1 MLQDSIMHA
10 SLTCSQIVSMF
21 VWGVVCVCECVSLS
35 RPRSTLF
42 LHGCLIYSVEVVML
56 DQFLLCTFGE
66 LQSYNHLISQ
76 KKVGSSR
83 GFFLFSTVVC
93 PVVVMRDMGVGVIK
107 QI

>member
-1 MLQDSIMHA
+1 
-10 SLTCSQIVSMF
+10 
-21 VWGVVCVCECVSLS
+21 
-35 RPRSTLF
+35 
-42 LHGCLIYSVEVVML
+42 ML

-93 PVVVMRDMGVGVIK
+93 PVVVMRDMGLGVIK

>member
-1 MLQDSIMHA
+1 MPHLHA
-10 SLTCSQIVSMF
+10 AKLFPCLYEVLC
-21 VWGVVCVCECVSLS
+21 VCVCVCVSLS